1 MHVAIIGTGNVG
13 GALSRTLSSAGN
25 DVILTSRTPADAEKL
40 AEEIGARS
48 VASNSEA
55 MEAGDVVILAVPYN
69 AIEAIAAEVG
79 GAMGGKV
86 VIDVTNRMGGDEP
99 GSIVDG
105 RSNAEQIQWRIPDA
119 KVVKAFNTVL
129 ASRQADP
136 EVGEIPIDGFVAASD
151 QGAKDT
157 VLELVGSAGMQP
169 IDAGPLSSARILEA
183 MGALNIF
190 LNMQGGSWQSAWKL
204 LDPSNG

>member
-1 MHVAIIGTGNVG
+1 MEVAIIGAGNVG
-13 GALSRTLSSAGN
+13 GALSRTLSSVGN
-25 DVILTSRTPADAEKL
+25 AVVLTSRTPDEAEKL
-40 AEEIGARS
+40 AAEVGARS
-48 VASNSEA
+48 VATNAEA
-55 MEAGDVVILAVPYN
+55 VSAADVVILAVPFD
-69 AIEAIAAEVG
+69 AVGAIAAEVG
-79 GAMGGKV
+79 DELAGKV
-86 VIDVTNRMGGDEP
+86 VVDVTNRMGGDEP

-105 RSNAEQIQWRIPDA
+105 TSNAERIQSHIPSA

-136 EVGEIPIDGFVAASD
+136 AVDDVPIDGFVAGTDRA
-151 QGAKDT
+151 AKQT
-157 VLELVGSAGMQP
+157 VLDLVASAGMRP

-204 LDPSNG
+204 LDPSSD